1 MPAVEAHQINTV
13 FFRLRTMLVDAKLR
27 AISFMVLNRMDST
40 GVLVAL
46 DVIEDKAGDFKSPD
60 NFKAVLDLPEQCSVI
75 DVTGWNLMP

>member
-1 MPAVEAHQINTV
+1 MVNVYRVDIS
-13 FFRLRTMLVDAKLR
+13 RLSIEQKREVDAKLR

-46 DVIEDKAGDFKSPD
+46 DAIEDRAGDFKSPD